1 MINKPVL
8 SIFVII
14 LSAALLYWLYQ
25 FSHLISTPIDL
36 SPRSEPIQSQQLA
49 NAQNPLTDSTSPTP
63 LLSPNETHQPI
74 VITNDI
80 LECPEQ
86 TPHSTNKEPKT
97 FNAHFTQLEH
107 STINEEQLAYLMF
120 GQHAAPES
128 RFKKL
133 YQYIQRNPT
142 DKIAFY
148 QFINSCHRHIDDPIC
163 HDALPTLAEQ
173 ADPNNG
179 MLWINIAALKIKQ
192 QDQKGALL
200 ALHSATQKAY
210 FSEYFFDLITLFSEN
225 TGYSTPNEYVEVV
238 IAAIGFTAAQPAF
251 YGLLFE
257 QCIQANDDAIDF
269 MDACFQLGKRM
280 SKNSHSVMLSS
291 MGESLVKEHF
301 LKSSNE
307 EAAAES
313 EYGATQIYQVN
324 FNDEAFKALNLIFND
339 DALVRQWLQIGR
351 EQGEAIATKQM
362 IQEAKWRSRDPN
374 YAPCKVQVV
383 Q

>member
-1 MINKPVL
+1 MINKPAL
-8 SIFVII
+8 SFMFI
-14 LSAALLYWLYQ
+14 LICAGLLYWLYQ
-25 FSHLISTPIDL
+25 FSHLISTPIAL
-36 SPRSEPIQSQQLA
+36 SPHSENIQSPSLA
-49 NAQNPLTDSTSPTP
+49 TSEKINSTDTSSNQSLPSDETPQSISSTS
-63 LLSPNETHQPI
+63 
-74 VITNDI
+74 DI
-80 LECPEQ
+80 LECPEP
-86 TPHSTNKEPKT
+86 TSHSTNDEPKT
-97 FNAHFTQLEH
+97 FDEHFAQLEH
-107 STINEEQLAYLMF
+107 STINEEQLAYLVF

-133 YQYIQRNPT
+133 YQYTQSNPT

-148 QFINSCHRHIDDPIC
+148 QFINSCHRHIDDPVC
-163 HDALPTLAEQ
+163 HSNLTALAEQ
-173 ADPNNG
+173 ADHNNG
-179 MLWINIAALKIKQ
+179 MLWINIAALKLKQ

-200 ALHSATQKAY
+200 ALHAATQKTY
-210 FSEYFFDLITLFSEN
+210 FSEYFFDLVTLFSEN
-225 TGYSTPNEYVEVV
+225 TAYSSSNEYIEAVV
-238 IAAIGFTAAQPAF
+238 SAIGFTAAQPAF

-257 QCIQANDDAIDF
+257 QCIQTSEDAIDF
-269 MDACFQLGKRM
+269 MDACFQLGKHM

-339 DALVRQWLQIGR
+339 EALVRQWLQIGR